1 MFKTWKIET
10 KYFCSP
16 VRRGWSVRQMPANA
30 DLKCCI
36 FWKKSISQ
44 VFLNVALSER
54 KVFRA
59 LAIGRDWIRENI
71 FVPMQTFMTA
81 EAKTFAGNLF
91 RTSNCGGMEPRM
103 AGCSLGCGHWVCM
116 QEKLSKGGS
125 YMFLTTITTCT
136 TAAVRL
142 TCLQRAAA
150 AAQTFLAS
158 AWCSA
163 LCCSSERIVCEF
175 RIWELFLSRTGWKAL
190 EMQKLV

>member
-1 MFKTWKIET
+1 MIQPKPPFWRRRLFKEVPSWFILIINPPASSGSSDRKIKGEKNEISNVFKTWKIET

-103 AGCSLGCGHWVCM
+103 AGCRMWTLSLHAREALQGWI
-116 QEKLSKGGS
+116 
-125 YMFLTTITTCT
+125 FTC
-136 TAAVRL
+136 L
-142 TCLQRAAA
+142 TCFLLHAQQLQ
-150 AAQTFLAS
+150 
-158 AWCSA
+158 
-163 LCCSSERIVCEF
+163 
-175 RIWELFLSRTGWKAL
+175 
-190 EMQKLV
+190 